1 MGSLYKAGR
10 EVKAGK
16 EDLLSIVPL
25 VWFKF
30 CLLVFVLMEI
40 EIVRQWAEVVIRFNR
55 SVRLA
60 SCFKCGMKP
69 GIEK

>member
-40 EIVRQWAEVVIRFNR
+40 EIVRQWAGNLDPSRGCNT
-55 SVRLA
+55 L
-60 SCFKCGMKP
+60 
-69 GIEK
+69 